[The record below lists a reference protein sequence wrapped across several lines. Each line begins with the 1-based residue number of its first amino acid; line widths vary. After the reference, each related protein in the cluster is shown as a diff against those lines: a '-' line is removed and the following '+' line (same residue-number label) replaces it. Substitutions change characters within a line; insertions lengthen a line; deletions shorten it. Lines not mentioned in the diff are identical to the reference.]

1 MTHALAIA
9 RRDLA
14 ERTSVFIAAAV
25 LAVVPFILTLVPG
38 MTSFSR
44 TDIITTMGTLLAVGF
59 TLGLA
64 LVLGVTM
71 IGRDLSEKRMSF
83 YFSKPIAAPAIW
95 FGKLTAAVLSLAIC
109 FTVLFVPSYFAGT
122 TSWQKS
128 WNVDLPI
135 AFAIIG
141 TVALALLLFGHLF
154 GTMFRSKSPLVA
166 LDVVLMVVT
175 GLALAGIIRPLLEG
189 FAVDLTVRVAFALGG
204 AVLLILLACGAW
216 QLSKGRAD
224 RKQNHVALS
233 RFVWSS
239 MAIVLAIGG
248 AFTAWVVSASPSD
261 LQKPEVSQ
269 PDQGTWSFIYG
280 KAKHRMDY
288 NALFAYDLAT
298 GDSIR
303 INGIRSWWSS
313 GFSRD
318 GKHVVYVKLPDFR
331 SGTGELYLMP
341 LQAGA
346 KGEPLHIPVTRGG
359 AYTFSDDSTRLGLI
373 DADGI
378 VSVYDLASRK
388 ALVSAKIP
396 MSNTANR
403 RRFFF
408 ASPDV
413 VRVYVQTPQYGSLKL
428 TEFAVEIYELDL
440 RTRALAHTGTY
451 RCMTKNFGL
460 TVSNDG
466 TRALTVERDDTGI
479 SHANVIDA
487 RTGQLIAPAPAASM
501 MKVTL
506 LADGS
511 VAALTNDGSD
521 EWSLNIHG
529 ADGSDRTTPLG
540 KLQKAYF
547 VRQLEGGRIVIA
559 GRGAKDW
566 SMIVADY
573 AHGTILRR
581 EENAHAASFGYEQ
594 WYGSDPRRSVA
605 AADQPIA
612 MTDSDRAL
620 YAWQPLTGAKK
631 KLLQF

>member
-25 LAVVPFILTLVPG
+25 LAVLPFVLTLVPG
-38 MTSFSR
+38 ISSFSR
-44 TDIITTMGTLLAVGF
+44 VDVITTMGTLLAVGF

-71 IGRDLSEKRMSF
+71 IGRDLTEKRMSF
-83 YFSKPIAAPAIW
+83 YFSKPLSAPAIW
-95 FGKLTAAVLSLAIC
+95 FGKLAAAVLSLAIC
-109 FTVLFVPSYFAGT
+109 FTILFVPSYLAGS

-135 AFAIIG
+135 AF
-141 TVALALLLFGHLF
+141 TVVTLAALALLLFGHLF

-175 GLALAGIIRPLLEG
+175 GLALVGIIRPLLEG
-189 FAVDLTVRVAFALGG
+189 FAMELAGRVTLALGVM
-204 AVLLILLACGAW
+204 VLLILLASGAW

-239 MAIVLAIGG
+239 MAIVLALGG
-248 AFTAWVVSASPSD
+248 AFTAWVVSASPAD

-303 INGIRSWWSS
+303 IDGMRSWWSS

-331 SGTGELYLMP
+331 AGVGELYLMP
-341 LQAGA
+341 LRAGA

-359 AYTFSDDSTRLGLI
+359 AYTFSDDGTRIALI
-373 DADGI
+373 DPEGI
-378 VSVYDLASRK
+378 VSVYDLASKK

-396 MSNTANR
+396 MNGPTR

-408 ASPDV
+408 AAPDV
-413 VRVYVQTPQYGSLKL
+413 LRVYVQTPQYGSLKL
-428 TEFAVEIYELDL
+428 AEFAVEIYEIDL
-440 RTRALAHTGTY
+440 RTHALAHTGTY
-451 RCMTKNFGL
+451 RCMTKNFGI
-460 TVSNDG
+460 TVSDDG
-466 TRALTVERDDTGI
+466 TRALTVERDDIGI

-487 RTGQLIAPAPAASM
+487 RTGQLIAPAPVSAM
-501 MKVTL
+501 MRVTL

-511 VAALTNDGSD
+511 VATLNETGG
-521 EWSLNIHG
+521 EWTLNVHG
-529 ADGSDRTTPLG
+529 IDGSDRTTQIG
-540 KLQKAYF
+540 KMQRAYF
-547 VRQLEGGRIVIA
+547 VRQLAGERLVIA
-559 GRGAKDW
+559 GRGSKSW
-566 SMIVADY
+566 SMIVVDY
-573 AHGTILRR
+573 AHGSIVRR
-581 EENAHAASFGYEQ
+581 EEGAYASSFGYEQ

-612 MTDSDRAL
+612 MTNSTGAL

-631 KLLQF
+631 KLIQF

>member
-38 MTSFSR
+38 ITSFSR
-44 TDIITTMGTLLAVGF
+44 TDVITTMGTLLAVGF

-83 YFSKPIAAPAIW
+83 YFSKPISASAIW
-95 FGKLTAAVLSLAIC
+95 FGKLAAAILSLAIS
-109 FTVLFVPSYFAGT
+109 FAVLFVPSYLAGS

-128 WNVDLPI
+128 WNVELPI
-135 AFAIIG
+135 AFALVG

-154 GTMFRSKSPLVA
+154 GTMFRSKSPLIA
-166 LDVVLMVVT
+166 LDVALMVVT
-175 GLALAGIIRPLLEG
+175 GLALIGIVRPLLEG
-189 FAVDLTVRVAFALGG
+189 FGLELAGRVTFALG
-204 AVLLILLACGAW
+204 AAILLILLVCGAW

-233 RFVWSS
+233 RFVWIS
-239 MAIVLAIGG
+239 MAVVLAIGG
-248 AFTAWVVSASPSD
+248 AFTAWVVMVSPGDLESPS
-261 LQKPEVSQ
+261 VSQ
-269 PDQGTWSFIYG
+269 PEQGTWSFLYG
-280 KAKHRMDY
+280 KAKNRMDY

-298 GDSIR
+298 GDSVR

-318 GKHVVYVKLPDFR
+318 GKHVVYLKLPNFR
-331 SGTGELYLMP
+331 ASEGDLYLMP
-341 LQAGA
+341 LRAGA
-346 KGEPLHIPVTRGG
+346 KAEPLHINVTRGG
-359 AYTFSDDSTRLGLI
+359 VYTFSDDGTRIALI
-373 DADGI
+373 DSEGI
-378 VSVYDLASRK
+378 LSVHDLASKK

-396 MSNTANR
+396 VKGANR

-408 ASPDV
+408 VSPDV

-428 TEFAVEIYELDL
+428 AEFSVEIYEVDL
-440 RTRALAHTGTY
+440 RTRALTHTGTY
-451 RCMTKNFGL
+451 RCTTKNFGI
-460 TVSNDG
+460 TVSADG

-479 SHANVIDA
+479 SRANVIDA
-487 RTGQLIAPAPAASM
+487 RTGQLIAPAPAATMVHSA
-501 MKVTL
+501 L
-506 LADGS
+506 LANGS
-511 VAALTNDGSD
+511 VATLDQTSGDWTLTV
-521 EWSLNIHG
+521 HG
-529 ADGSDRTTPLG
+529 ADGSEHKTPIG
-540 KLQKAYF
+540 KMERVYF
-547 VRQLEGGRIVIA
+547 VRQLEGDRLVIA
-559 GRGAKDW
+559 GKGAKTW

-573 AHGTILRR
+573 AHGSIVRR
-581 EENAHAASFGYEQ
+581 EEDAHASSFGYEE

-612 MTDSDRAL
+612 MTDSAKTL
-620 YAWQPLTGAKK
+620 YAWQPLSGAKK
-631 KLLQF
+631 KLVQF